1 VRYNINT
8 NKTNREGE
16 KRGRIEKIKERKGK
30 KWESWWVIKKK
41 PDIQTLKE
49 RQKKK
54 KSLVLEQ

>member
-54 KSLVLEQ
+54 NH